1 MEIYKE
7 EIQKQISDIT
17 IGSRPRMKAVLEAIE
32 ILFEN
37 ISLIAIDTKK
47 DTVIFGADYLDE
59 QERLMEGE
67 DDK

>member
-1 MEIYKE
+1 
-7 EIQKQISDIT
+7 
-17 IGSRPRMKAVLEAIE
+17 MKAVLEAIE

>member
-17 IGSRPRMKAVLEAIE
+17 IGSRARMKAVLEAIE

-37 ISLIAIDTKK
+37 IYLIAIDTKK

>member
-17 IGSRPRMKAVLEAIE
+17 IGSRARMKAVLEAIE